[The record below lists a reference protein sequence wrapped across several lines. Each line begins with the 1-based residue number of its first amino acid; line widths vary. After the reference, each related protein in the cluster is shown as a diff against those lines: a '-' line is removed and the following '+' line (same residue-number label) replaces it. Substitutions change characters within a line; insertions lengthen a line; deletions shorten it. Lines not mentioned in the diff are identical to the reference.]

1 MEFTINSLN
10 LSYHSHDIESVKRLI
25 ENGFDI
31 HAENEL
37 MLRIA
42 VEKGR
47 VEIVKFL
54 LEHGADARVNSGIL
68 ASACCFGNAA
78 IVKLLLEYGA
88 DVHANNGGALRMTCF
103 CFTGMN
109 YTVEIVKL
117 LLEHGANVHS
127 MNQSFLSTI
136 ADPSVRKL
144 LTEYGANFSQC

>member
-1 MEFTINSLN
+1 MEFSINSLN
-10 LSYHSHDIESVKRLI
+10 LSYHSRDIESVKRLI

-31 HAENEL
+31 HTENEL

-42 VEKGR
+42 VGKGR

-54 LEHGADARVNSGIL
+54 LEHGADARVNSSTL
-68 ASACCFGNAA
+68 ASACYFRETA

-88 DVHANNGGALRMTCF
+88 DVHANNDEALKMTCF
-103 CFTGMN
+103 AGMN
-109 YTVEIVKL
+109 NTVEIVKL
-117 LLEHGANVHS
+117 LLEYGANVHS

-136 ADPSVRKL
+136 TDPSVRKL